1 MLKNSLGLV
10 FLFLIAWSG
19 VRAQK
24 EVIVITDCYHPYQD
38 PGDNLDLLHSYG
50 LKDIKPLGIIL
61 DISEP
66 FRKDTADHVTLWK
79 DPRGP
84 REAGFLPLLQLE
96 YIYGKSIPYA
106 MGPLQMMRSE
116 EDKMEQLRGVEEKGI
131 RLFLDLLKKA
141 KGPVEVLSFGSA
153 RLVAVAYNREPALL
167 KKKIKLL
174 HLSAGTASKN
184 HELGKDVGANMIPGG
199 EWNVALDVHAFN
211 RVLKADLPLAIYP
224 CAGKDGGFVKDQNNT
239 YFTLS
244 NLDFLKE
251 LRAPLQN
258 YLDYS
263 FSTALRHDYL
273 RSLDGPGVYQE
284 GKALPFSTFHV
295 WESSIW
301 LIVRELEMVKSGP
314 GEYVLK
320 GKRELKKGDQV
331 VENRLRPIKL
341 TEVREDGRFQFEYT
355 DKSKVHIFY
364 RGDVGESEEALNAL
378 VPQIFK
384 EL

>member
-116 EDKMEQLRGVEEKGI
+116 EDKMEELRGVEGY
-131 RLFLDLLKKA
+131 
-141 KGPVEVLSFGSA
+141 
-153 RLVAVAYNREPALL
+153 AYFW
-167 KKKIKLL
+167 
-174 HLSAGTASKN
+174 T
-184 HELGKDVGANMIPGG
+184 
-199 EWNVALDVHAFN
+199 
-211 RVLKADLPLAIYP
+211 
-224 CAGKDGGFVKDQNNT
+224 C
-239 YFTLS
+239 
-244 NLDFLKE
+244 
-251 LRAPLQN
+251 
-258 YLDYS
+258 
-263 FSTALRHDYL
+263 
-273 RSLDGPGVYQE
+273 
-284 GKALPFSTFHV
+284 
-295 WESSIW
+295 
-301 LIVRELEMVKSGP
+301 
-314 GEYVLK
+314 
-320 GKRELKKGDQV
+320 
-331 VENRLRPIKL
+331 
-341 TEVREDGRFQFEYT
+341 
-355 DKSKVHIFY
+355 
-364 RGDVGESEEALNAL
+364 
-378 VPQIFK
+378 
-384 EL
+384 